1 MTEKT
6 GSPKSISS
14 IMMMHTPSNAGYAI
28 SELEKLFF
36 DSGMVLSGGDSSK
49 IHFSYK
55 TLTTGRPETLPA
67 GFANYINVDFASCQ
81 KADLLRIEEYVRS
94 NGIQLAIIFDLQPV
108 HPIVDALRRG
118 GVQTIVGYYGC
129 QISSL
134 MPPWKLWIKRQM
146 FRLARHK
153 MDGLIFESH
162 AMADLAIL
170 GRGVPSERVDIVPLG
185 VDTDE
190 YQPHQSKL
198 THELFSFPEGRKVV
212 VYAGHMEARK
222 GVATLVQAAIQ
233 LLVNK
238 KRTDVCF
245 ALFGNRPGESAVYQE
260 MYSGKGVDGLIRFG
274 GYRPDLNEVFPGCYC
289 GVIPSTGWDSFTR
302 SSLEMAACGLPVI
315 VSDTGGLP
323 ETIEHER
330 TGIVYRAGDVE
341 ELAGSIELLLDN
353 PQLAARYAAAGRDR
367 CVKSYSKEVQKRDFL
382 SAVRKRISY

>member
-1 MTEKT
+1 
-6 GSPKSISS
+6 
-14 IMMMHTPSNAGYAI
+14 MMMHTPSNAGYAI

-36 DSGMVLSGGDSSK
+36 DTGMVLSGGDSSK

-55 TLTTGRPETLPA
+55 TLTPGRPETLPA
-67 GFANYINVDFASCQ
+67 AFANYIPLDFTSCPD
-81 KADLLRIEEYVRS
+81 ADLLRIEEYVRS

-108 HPIVDALRRG
+108 HPIIDALRRG
-118 GVQTIVGYYGC
+118 GVETVVGYYGC

-134 MPPWKLWIKRQM
+134 MPPWKLWIKRLM
-146 FRLARHK
+146 FHLAKHK

-185 VDTDE
+185 IDTDE
-190 YQPHQSKL
+190 YQPQQSKL
-198 THELFSFPEGRKVV
+198 IHELFSFPEDRKVV

-222 GVATLVQAAIQ
+222 GVATLIQAAIE

-245 ALFGNRPGESAVYQE
+245 ALFGNRPGESAVYEE
-260 MYSGKGVDGLIRFG
+260 MYLGKGVDNLIRFG
-274 GYRPDLNEVFPGCYC
+274 GYRSDLNELFPGCYC

-302 SSLEMAACGLPVI
+302 SSMEMAACGLPII

-323 ETIEHER
+323 ETIEDQR
-330 TGIVYRAGDVE
+330 TGIVYPAGDVE
-341 ELAGSIELLLDN
+341 KLAEAIELLLDN
-353 PQLAARYAAAGRDR
+353 PTLAASYAAAGRER
-367 CVKSYSKEVQKRDFL
+367 CVKSYSKEVQKRSFL
-382 SAVRKRISY
+382 GAVQKRIKH